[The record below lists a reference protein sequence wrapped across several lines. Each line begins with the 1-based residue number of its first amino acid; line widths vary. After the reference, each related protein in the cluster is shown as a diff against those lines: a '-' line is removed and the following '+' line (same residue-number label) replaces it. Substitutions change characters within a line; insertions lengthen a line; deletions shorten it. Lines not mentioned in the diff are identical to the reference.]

1 MVNENHKKF
10 QKEQKDLDN
19 RYIGGA
25 RNNNTKAQSDPE
37 YNSGS
42 NTDISPGATG
52 RQ

>member
-19 RYIGGA
+19 KYLGGT
-25 RNNNTKAQSDPE
+25 RNNNKKAPSDPE